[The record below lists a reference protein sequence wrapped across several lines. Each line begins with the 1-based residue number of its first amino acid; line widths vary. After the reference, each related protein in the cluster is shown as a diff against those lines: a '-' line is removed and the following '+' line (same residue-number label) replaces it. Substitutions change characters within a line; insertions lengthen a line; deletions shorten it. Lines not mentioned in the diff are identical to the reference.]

1 MKVRCIDTKRLDGEG
16 QYQSLKVGMEYTVLA
31 IEFYDKSE
39 SSFSE
44 SIGDF
49 ILYRI
54 KDNDGIVIPFP
65 AKLFEITSEE
75 LSACWVVNKEK
86 DGSYSI
92 LPKLWSRLGFWED
105 YYNDEDTAI
114 DEFEKAEREMLLQE

>member
-1 MKVRCIDTKRLDGEG
+1 MKVRCIDTKRLNGEG
-16 QYQSLKVGMEYTVLA
+16 GYQSLKAGMEYTVLA

-49 ILYRI
+49 TLYRI
-54 KDNDGIVIPFP
+54 KDNEGNVVPFP
-65 AKLFEITSEE
+65 AKLFEITSEK
-75 LSACWVVNKEK
+75 LPACWVISKEK

-92 LPKLWSRLGFWED
+92 LPKLWSRAGFWED
-105 YYNDEDTAI
+105 YYNDDDIAI
-114 DEFEKAEREMLLQE
+114 EEFEKAEREILSQE